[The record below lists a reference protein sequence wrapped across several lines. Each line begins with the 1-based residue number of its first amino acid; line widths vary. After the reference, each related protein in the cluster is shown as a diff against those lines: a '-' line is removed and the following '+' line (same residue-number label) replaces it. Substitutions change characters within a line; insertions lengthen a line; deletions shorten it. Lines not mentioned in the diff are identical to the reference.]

1 MAGEEQ
7 SIVAEMLR
15 ESLQYGA
22 SPSLTVVSNSM
33 SPLLRSGDQV
43 VLSSVGSRKIEV
55 GQIITFVAADSRRL
69 ITHRVAGSV
78 TGNGNS
84 TVVTFGDRSL
94 LFDPPVAVEDVIGQV
109 VCRRRKG
116 RNLDL
121 NSGRGAWLNEKLMR
135 LARENL
141 EKVTGLAKNEFPANS
156 DSAKQCNET
165 CRQRRASTRM
175 RVYLRLRYYWAM
187 QLIFLA
193 VTPLGLNVSRDD

>member
-43 VLSSVGSRKIEV
+43 VLSSVGPRQIEA
-55 GQIITFVAADSRRL
+55 GQTITFVTADDRRIL

-78 TGNGNS
+78 AGNGNS
-84 TVVTFGDRSL
+84 TVSTFGDRSL

-109 VCRRRKG
+109 VCRRRNG
-116 RNLDL
+116 R
-121 NSGRGAWLNEKLMR
+121 
-135 LARENL
+135 
-141 EKVTGLAKNEFPANS
+141 
-156 DSAKQCNET
+156 
-165 CRQRRASTRM
+165 
-175 RVYLRLRYYWAM
+175 
-187 QLIFLA
+187 
-193 VTPLGLNVSRDD
+193 SR